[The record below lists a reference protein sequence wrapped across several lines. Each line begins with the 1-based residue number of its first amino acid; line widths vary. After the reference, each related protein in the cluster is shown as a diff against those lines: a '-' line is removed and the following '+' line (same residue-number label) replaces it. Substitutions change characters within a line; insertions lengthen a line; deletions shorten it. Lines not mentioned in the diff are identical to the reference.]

1 MRRKQLKL
9 FLLIMMLMIP
19 FVRTLALDKVSSY
32 KPAWAAAVTHDTD
45 LWTKDAMNH
54 EFKGAG
60 TSSNPYLIE
69 DAQDFA
75 GLQYYS
81 QHKTAKYMGSSSETI
96 YYKLTADID
105 MANKRCTC
113 IGDKEQGGWAYIY
126 FDGGDHTIKNVIMP
140 YDDQKYSENGIF
152 GRLENSTI
160 KNVTFENYYIGANH
174 ERQGLVGFMRTSTLE
189 NVHVKNGFVAGNDNL
204 GGLVGAIGSDGSSTT
219 DESSII
225 NCSFEGK
232 VHNRIGDTSNVDYF
246 GGLVGYTK
254 RQKLTIKG
262 CLFRGSL
269 SASNGLFKGRGGILG
284 YQGEN
289 STVTISS
296 CAVLGEKKGD
306 KYTCPL
312 DDSGMTLTVD
322 RTSNKDCNGYAVAC
336 MQYSSSTVN
345 FTTPVYVG
353 DDEKLD
359 KITVCSGPKA
369 QSNVYYLNAAYSNDD
384 RGKYTKI
391 TDSRANTFALNYEGN
406 SVGFSLD
413 ASGKIVV
420 DLGHRTGR
428 IKITS
433 DKLPV
438 EEISVNGKAEKSN
451 TVYVQKG
458 DAVSFKLEK
467 SSNNAENCYYPTGL
481 GITTRTLSVVNGK
494 TTWVE
499 KFSHRFDYTIDE
511 QSLNGGYYVLNHSYE
526 STSVAL
532 DYIVNTY
539 ALPIPTAVVPT
550 LDSYNQKV
558 TLSISRKAGTTT
570 TGYYEIYRDGVY
582 KGRVNANNSTISY
595 TDNNVPVSTKSK
607 TLAYEA
613 YYVYNSDEND
623 VIDHS
628 HLLPSK
634 TKFANLGASN
644 TVESVLKNELFMTTN
659 TTGLTED
666 EKQSNW
672 VNVVLNYKKL
682 KFYSGATYNI
692 YVKGNSE
699 PIGSGTLRTITSNSE
714 STRYT
719 ASHKVQLLDNCTTYD
734 VYATVDFSLQGND
747 LSQESDHGTV
757 NVNGKH
763 QLQRAEISKGDF
775 DKYISLNIKSKKL
788 TNTSSVQ
795 YVIERKLANASDDE
809 YRRLQVINST
819 DPEIT
824 FNDEKVTP
832 GNIYRYRVSIY
843 SGCGGETGIVYN
855 ETADDVLQDYGFCRS
870 LGSVSGRITY
880 GGNNGVE
887 NVGVYISAN
896 NGENAHSQ
904 YNSIGFTGQ
913 LGALESEDIQGITFS
928 DIEDIDNMYPYTLQ
942 FFMHPI
948 SYSDYGDNVASVP
961 QVMLATIP
969 SALETDSLKD
979 YYRIAPLWKA
989 NGDYK
994 DDANGDGSECYTDGI
1009 TDLLPTGQFTAV
1021 FLQRQDA
1028 THFRLGYEKV
1038 VDGEN
1043 TIVWKPFVANQN
1055 EMEPEYRGKITF
1067 ARPTVDCAYSGWID
1081 DIRLWNGEMS
1091 DADLLKYANRILSG
1105 TEPKLALY
1113 VNFDEGLD
1121 DYCFDISSSNKI
1133 RNGHHAAMYG
1143 ATSNNTIIPAQ
1154 EQLGLKGITDKNG
1167 NYLISG
1173 IPYSNEGTI
1182 YNVTPVYGTHEFNPS
1197 SQQLYINENSLV
1209 VNKTDFSDESSFPV
1223 KVAATYYGTQIP
1235 VEGAQILVDD
1245 IPVVKDGK
1253 IMTTG
1258 TDGLATVNVPIG
1270 THKLK
1275 LSLQS
1280 HDFVADGQ
1288 AVSVTDTTDVFD
1300 KTYAKGMITVP
1311 SGFDLDQTL
1320 TFVDRTLVR
1329 LVGRAVG
1336 GDVEASYGHGYGLSK
1351 NNIGQVAI
1359 SLISTDGKNY
1369 SLNIFGDEARTVDNG
1384 NSKVKST
1391 TEYYR
1396 DNIIITTDEKTGEY
1410 DALVPPVEFK
1420 TASISTVNGDDNTR
1434 LSTTSGDFTPVMI
1447 DAPLVEMTDSVVV
1460 DDAKLPYK
1468 YNAKNDFIYY
1478 AEPVINVTSADKDYP
1493 KMFGDTEFAYTGAG
1507 NFTDK
1512 IKLWSSDT
1520 DKLAAGGSDAYV
1532 LGYPVFTMG
1541 NKYTMNIEAYEP
1553 YINRDSEAEYR
1564 LPLDSVAF
1572 TITNQLSTMKAE
1584 QNADGTVNVSAAD
1597 ASVAEITLDKEGKAS
1612 YKFMAGLPNYSDDHT
1627 LPLSM
1632 KTTIHGRQ
1640 YVYPAEDAPT
1650 FRGIV
1655 MGATQVPGS
1664 DFVTAGPNLVDFV
1677 LRDPPGSNSYATL
1690 SEGSSISASHSF
1702 SSVGS
1707 GENQVGVKVSLGA
1720 TTVTGVGYGSFI
1732 LSETQVENEVNVG
1745 VSNEWELDDN
1755 DTWNVSYTTTR
1766 DISTSSSA
1774 DYVGADGDVY
1784 IGSATN
1790 ITIGETKNLGLVAD
1804 ASGSYTGKDGA
1815 KTYSLGVD
1823 TQVST
1828 GIKYNTM
1835 FNYTQKHIQT
1845 SLIPNLYD
1853 LRKSLIP
1860 AENVVNSLA
1869 NLPANN
1875 TTRPKY
1881 YALPTTDYQKTQWK
1895 RGEDYQV
1902 VLPANKAAV
1911 DTAEVYTNWI
1921 LGWEKAIAYNE
1932 EIKAYCFDNLTE
1944 KKTHNFQLQSKY
1956 ESDKGNLRSVSAE
1969 YGFLGNKSFD
1979 AGSVIDES
1987 TETTSEHEES
1997 YGYTAQFGVY
2007 GGTTIG
2013 GSFNEVGTQLEV
2025 SFDDKG
2031 GWSDSNSKTASST
2044 RTMSYHL
2051 EDEDAGDYFSV
2062 DVYLPGAIYA
2072 DQSNNQAAQESD
2084 VNATGKYAN
2093 QTYVFR
2099 LKGGQST
2106 CPYEGPTETQFY
2118 KPGTALDNGT
2128 IPVAQPQLVVENSNI
2143 TNVANGKTAAY
2154 TVKLSSES
2162 SATVGAWY
2170 QLSYDET
2177 TNPDGLIL
2185 TVDGQELAIPRL
2197 FYLEPGQT
2205 ITKTV
2210 QAKQSK
2216 LGVLEYNG
2224 ISLKFGSNCD
2234 DNVYKAVPLNISFVP
2249 ASTDIE
2255 LALSDITVNNGT
2267 PNGSVTLIA
2276 SDYDRQFNKFGLIR
2290 LQYRRKGDT
2299 NWLNLY
2305 NFVNDADLLNDL
2317 NKMPA
2322 AEKRENLTSAKATY
2336 TWDLS
2341 GMTDGE
2347 YEVVAE
2353 AVSFN
2358 GMDEIKTV
2366 TDIQVLT
2373 IDRTAPS
2380 ILGQP
2385 SPAGGILAADGEV
2398 AVTFNEDIQ
2407 YNALTYNNF
2416 NIEAHLNNQEVG
2428 HTAALNFATGSEP
2441 ASTEANITLNGD
2453 FTIEGWYKREAGK
2466 KGTILKHGD
2475 ALELGV
2481 TADNKISLTVNGTN
2495 YQSTFVP
2502 MTNGQVDSDWQYFQL
2517 AYDSDTK
2524 DVTVSNLY
2532 GTETSDTKLRCI
2544 TERLAEPY
2552 VNRARLYLGGNF
2564 NGQIHEVRMYNIKR
2578 GLTDAVADKDI
2589 TLAGTEDNVTGYWQA
2604 SEGHGTIA
2612 TDKARNRNLTV
2623 NAGWY
2628 ISEKNYAPHFDGT
2641 QYISVNVSSTPVSD
2655 KESMLMEFW
2664 FRGNKQSAASTLVGS
2679 KHYVEGHEGLYVG
2692 FDADNKLVLGSQGDK
2707 TVLSSNDYLDG
2718 NWHHFA
2724 LNVLHGSTATAY
2736 VDGQSIKQI
2745 SASAVSAIETDAL
2758 ILGANI
2764 FKHGNEENPRIF
2776 NYFTGAMDEFR
2787 LWRIRTTAD
2796 VIRDRMYKRM
2806 NGDEAGLLAYYSFEG
2821 TRESAGVT
2829 VTESTL
2835 ANKAT
2840 VSQQQSG
2847 NATAVGAISFTDDTP
2862 ALLSAE
2868 GQTSRYS
2875 AQWTANERKIVLTP
2889 DLPKYRMEGC
2899 TLTFTV
2905 QDVYDS
2911 HGNRQS
2917 DPIVW
2922 SAYVNQNRLTWSESV
2937 VELKQEVEQS
2947 TSFTVDITNGGNDT
2961 ENWVLKNVPTWLS
2974 VSKESGT
2981 LKPLASE
2988 RLTFTVS
2995 PATNIGTYDETIY
3008 LTGNDGMNSPLA
3020 ISLKV
3025 TAERPDWAVNENKYA
3040 SSMNIV
3046 GKLMFET
3053 EIAQDEDDIVA
3064 AFDGEECVGVAS
3076 PIYVKAYDTYLLM
3089 MNVYGDKNKDNA
3101 LKFKAWKASTGVVYP
3116 MVTIGDNTTT
3126 TMTYTVDA
3134 INGSLSAPTVFTAQD
3149 YVEQGIDL
3157 KQGWNWMSIYA
3168 KPDDATPD
3176 AIFADVTASYTTSEN
3191 MAVKSKTDSWF
3202 FDGADGSGDGEL
3214 SELNLTSM
3222 YMVNAAKAANL
3233 LITGKRV
3240 APSADDAKISLNKG
3254 WNWIGM
3260 PLEGVCTID
3269 RAFADAEPVEGD
3281 IVKSKTSFSVYDGSR
3296 WIGQLNYLTPGQ
3308 GYEYKSAA
3316 TTAKTFNYPTTYS
3329 TAMHAPRKAQG
3340 VENYWT
3346 SDDSPYHGN
3355 MTVVAQVYA
3364 DGELLTNVELA
3375 AFSGAEC
3382 RGSQISKENGRVFLT
3397 IAGDNNTTLTLNAY
3411 DHDSGVEY
3419 NGVGVI
3425 QYSDNAMLGTL
3436 SAPFVVN
3443 LTATGITSITNLDGD
3458 CEIYTL
3464 DGIRVNKAE
3473 KNRIYIIRDA
3483 KTGHTAKI
3491 KY

>member
-19 FVRTLALDKVSSY
+19 FVRTLALDNVSSY
-32 KPAWAAAVTHDTD
+32 KPDWALTVTYKTD
-45 LWTKDAMNH
+45 LWTIDAQNH
-54 EFKGAG
+54 EFSGSG
-60 TSSNPYLIE
+60 TESNPYLIE

-96 YYKLTADID
+96 YYRLTADID
-105 MANKRCTC
+105 MAGKRCTC
-113 IGDKEQGGWAYIY
+113 IGDKYQGGRAFIN
-126 FDGGDHTIKNVIMP
+126 FDGGGHTIKNVIMP
-140 YDDQKYSENGIF
+140 YDSQQYEENGIF

-160 KNVTFENYYIGANH
+160 KNVTFENYFIGADAKM
-174 ERQGLVGFMRTSTLE
+174 QGLVGLMLSTTLQ
-189 NVHVKNGFVAGNDNL
+189 NVHVKNGFVAGKDNL
-204 GGLVGAIGSDGSSTT
+204 GGLVGSVGSDTSSSSA
-219 DESSII
+219 ESSII
-225 NCSFEGK
+225 NCSYEGE
-232 VHNRIGDTSNVDYF
+232 VHNRITSNDVNYF
-246 GGLVGYTK
+246 AGLVGYTQ

-269 SASNGLFKGRGGILG
+269 SAANGLFKGRGGILG
-284 YQGEN
+284 YQGEY
-289 STVTISS
+289 STVTIGS
-296 CAVLGEKKGD
+296 CAVFGEKKDD
-306 KYTCPL
+306 KYICPL
-312 DDSGMTLTVD
+312 DKSGMTLTED
-322 RTSNKDCNGYAVAC
+322 RTSNKDRNGFAVAC
-336 MQYSSSTVN
+336 MQYSSSKVN
-345 FTTPVYVG
+345 FTTPVYVC
-353 DDEKLD
+353 DNDKLGR
-359 KITVCSGPKA
+359 ITVCSGPYA
-369 QSNVYYLNAAYSNDD
+369 QSKVFYLNAACSNDD
-384 RGKYTKI
+384 RGKYEKI
-391 TDSRANTFALNYEGN
+391 YDNRVSAYCMN
-406 SVGFSLD
+406 SSNSDCNFSLD
-413 ASGKIVV
+413 SNGKIVI
-420 DLGHRTGR
+420 DDIKRTVR
-428 IKITS
+428 LVVNS
-433 DKLPV
+433 NNLPLL
-438 EEISVNGKAEKSN
+438 EISVNGAKGENSGFTYVQYGDKLSIKLKKSN
-451 TVYVQKG
+451 T
-458 DAVSFKLEK
+458 
-467 SSNNAENCYYPTGL
+467 NANYCYYPNAMKLTERVF
-481 GITTRTLSVVNGK
+481 TTENVVK
-494 TTWVE
+494 C
-499 KFSHRFDYTIDE
+499 DYTIDKE
-511 QSLNGGYYVLNHSYE
+511 SLDGDCYIINYDYTHDNIYRNADLNVNVS
-526 STSVAL
+526 AL
-532 DYIVNTY
+532 AIPV
-539 ALPIPTAVVPT
+539 PTAVVPT

-558 TLSISRKAGTTT
+558 TLSISKKAGETT
-570 TGYYEIYRDGVY
+570 TGFYEIYRDGEY
-582 KGRVNANNSTISY
+582 KDLVSAQAPTVLFY
-595 TDNNVPVSTKSK
+595 DYNVPVSTEAKK
-607 TLAYEA
+607 MTYEA
-613 YYVYNSDEND
+613 YYVYSGAEAETITNKN
-623 VIDHS
+623 V
-628 HLLPSK
+628 LPSK
-634 TKFANLGASN
+634 TKFANLGTSASVN
-644 TVESVLKNELFMTTN
+644 VVLKNELTMRTN
-659 TTGLTED
+659 KLGLTED
-666 EKQSNW
+666 EISHNW
-672 VNVVLNYKKL
+672 VNVILDYKDL
-682 KFYSGATYNI
+682 RIYGGATYKI
-692 YVKGNSE
+692 FIKGYTD
-699 PIGSGTLRTITSNSE
+699 PIATGTMPAFGTNKE
-714 STRYT
+714 SVIR
-719 ASHKVQLLDNCTTYD
+719 SVGQKVQLADNCTTYD
-734 VYATVDFSLQGND
+734 LYATVDFKLQDKN
-747 LSQESDHGTV
+747 LSQESAHEPV
-757 NVNGKH
+757 KMEGKH
-763 QLQRAEISKGDF
+763 QLDRAEISKGDF

-795 YVIERKLANASDDE
+795 YVIERKLANASDND

-843 SGCGGETGIVYN
+843 SGCGGEAGIVYN

-870 LGSVSGRITY
+870 LGSISGRITY

-904 YNSIGFTGQ
+904 YNSVGFTGQ
-913 LGALESEDIQGITFS
+913 TGALESEDIQGITFS

-969 SALETDSLKD
+969 SGDEADTQKD

-989 NGDYK
+989 DGDYK
-994 DDANGDGSECYTDGI
+994 DDEKGDGNECYTDGI

-1067 ARPTVDCAYSGWID
+1067 ARPTKECAYSGWID

-1133 RNGHHAAMYG
+1133 HNGHHAAMYG
-1143 ATSNNTIIPAQ
+1143 ATANNTVIPAQ

-1235 VEGAQILVDD
+1235 VQGAQILVDD
-1245 IPVVKDGK
+1245 VPVVKDGK
-1253 IMTTG
+1253 VMTTG

-1359 SLISTDGKNY
+1359 SLVSTDGKNY
-1369 SLNIFGDEARTVDNG
+1369 SLNIFGDEARTVDND
-1384 NSKVKST
+1384 NSMVKST

-1434 LSTTSGDFTPVMI
+1434 LSTASGDFTPVMI

-1478 AEPVINVTSADKDYP
+1478 ADPVINVTSADKDYP
-1493 KMFGDTEFAYTGAG
+1493 KMFGDTEYAYTGAG
-1507 NFTDK
+1507 DFTDK

-1553 YINRDSEAEYR
+1553 YINRDTEAENL
-1564 LPLDSVAF
+1564 LPLDSVVF

-1584 QNADGTVNVSAAD
+1584 QNSDGTVNVSSTD
-1597 ASVAEITLDKEGKAS
+1597 ASVAKITLDKAGKAS
-1612 YKFMAGLPNYSDDHT
+1612 YRFTAGFPNYSDNHT

-1632 KTTIHGRQ
+1632 QTTIHGRQ
-1640 YVYPAEDAPT
+1640 YVYPAEDAP
-1650 FRGIV
+1650 FMGIV

-1690 SEGSSISASHSF
+1690 SEGSTISATHSF

-1707 GENQVGVKVSLGA
+1707 GENSVGAKVTLGAVNEVGVGGA
-1720 TTVTGVGYGSFI
+1720 GFLTMTTT
-1732 LSETQVENEVNVG
+1732 EMTNEASVG
-1745 VSNEWELDDN
+1745 VTNEWELENN
-1755 DTWNVSYTTTR
+1755 DTWNVSYTTNR
-1766 DISTSSSA
+1766 EISTSSSA

-1804 ASGSYTGKDGA
+1804 DTNGSYTGKDGA
-1815 KTYSLGVD
+1815 KKYKLGVD
-1823 TQVST
+1823 SQVST

-1860 AENVVNSLA
+1860 ADNVVTSFA
-1869 NLPANN
+1869 NLPAN
-1875 TTRPKY
+1875 TTDSPKY

-1911 DTAEVYTNWI
+1911 DDAEIYTNWI

-1932 EIKAYCFDNLTE
+1932 EIKAYCYDNLTE

-1956 ESDKGNLRSVSAE
+1956 ESDKGHLRSVSAE

-2007 GGTTIG
+2007 GGCTIG
-2013 GSFNEVGTQLEV
+2013 GKINKVGVQLDV
-2025 SFDDKG
+2025 SINDKG
-2031 GWSDSNSKTASST
+2031 GWSDTNSSTASST
-2044 RTMSYHL
+2044 RTMAYHL
-2051 EDEDAGDYFSV
+2051 KDEDAGDYFSV

-2072 DQSNNQAAQESD
+2072 DQSNNQAAQGSD
-2084 VNATGKYAN
+2084 VVAAGNYAN

-2118 KPGTALDNGT
+2118 QPGTALDNGT
-2128 IPVAQPQLVVENSNI
+2128 IPVAQPQLVVDNSNI

-2185 TVDGQELAIPRL
+2185 TVDGQELATPRL

-2216 LGVLEYNG
+2216 QGVLEYNG

-2234 DNVYKAVPLNISFVP
+2234 DNIYKAVPLNISFVP

-2255 LALSDITVNNGT
+2255 LALSDITVNNST

-2317 NKMPA
+2317 SKMPA
-2322 AEKRENLTSAKATY
+2322 ADKCENLTSAKATY

-2466 KGTILKHGD
+2466 EGTILKHGD

-2495 YQSTFVP
+2495 YQSTIVP
-2502 MTNGQVDSDWQYFQL
+2502 MTNGMVDSDWQYFQL

-2544 TERLAEPY
+2544 TERLTEPY

-2641 QYISVNVSSTPVSD
+2641 QYISVNVSSTPVSSN
-2655 KESMLMEFW
+2655 ESMLMEFW
-2664 FRGNKQSAASTLVGS
+2664 FRGNKQTAASTLVGS

-2736 VDGQSIKQI
+2736 IDGQSIKQI

-2764 FKHGNEENPRIF
+2764 MKHGNEDEPRIF

-2905 QDVYDS
+2905 QDVYDA

-2947 TSFTVDITNGGNDT
+2947 TSFNVDITNGGNDT

-3168 KPDDATPD
+3168 KPNDATPD
-3176 AIFADVTASYTTSEN
+3176 AIFADVTASYTTGEN
-3191 MAVKSKTDSWF
+3191 MTVKSKGEFWE
-3202 FDGADGSGDGEL
+3202 FDGEAGQGQGVL
-3214 SELNLTSM
+3214 TALNLTSM

-3240 APSADDAKISLNKG
+3240 APSAEDAKISLNKG

-3316 TTAKTFNYPTTYS
+3316 TAAKTFNYPTTYS

-3364 DGELLTNVELA
+3364 QGELLTNVELA

-3382 RGSQISKENGRVFLT
+3382 RGSQISKENGRIFLT

-3419 NGVGVI
+3419 NSVGVI

-3443 LTATGITSITNLDGD
+3443 LTTTGITSITNLNGD

-3483 KTGHTAKI
+3483 KTGQTAKI